1 MIHNRE
7 SLETLTQP
15 CNTAMEELTS
25 SKTANIIAL
34 ITQGGNN
41 YDDADSDHHHNHN
54 DNDHHHS
61 VVQENSGQSRQPGLS
76 SINRSLVVRMF
87 LCCKSTSDTV
97 RWIVMITVAVVWV
110 QLLTQ
115 LSDDVEYGEDDDN

>member
-25 SKTANIIAL
+25 SKTDNIIAL

-41 YDDADSDHHHNHN
+41 YDNADSDHHHNHN

-61 VVQENSGQSRQPGLS
+61 FVQENSGQSRQPGLS
-76 SINRSLVVRMF
+76 SINRSLVVRML
-87 LCCKSTSDTV
+87 LCQSTSYTV
-97 RWIVMITVAVVWV
+97 R
-110 QLLTQ
+110 
-115 LSDDVEYGEDDDN
+115 